1 MSNWLC
7 RRGCVFLGLM
17 LFWIA
22 GNCTEVAFAGFS
34 YSGEKQS
41 IPVRFPYTTE
51 YEKTLGG
58 RKIDGLLQPVLA
70 SVQPKNFTLIPR
82 IDNLIGRDQAVAVS
96 LVVTSETVSTEQIGA
111 IYKLLVQVRAQ
122 TVFFDFKSMMVL
134 AAYPMSFAYIDQLSS
149 PPTEIDKLRDIGY
162 VYNGIDGKPGIIS
175 RFTQT
180 LATANL
186 PSSATKFVQ
195 VTKVNIGDEA
205 RAEFPKQYENG
216 EAETWIADS
225 LSEAISTKMNVPIL
239 PFKKGY
245 AIGNTM
251 SFTVSDGSVYSLK
264 IPDSDYELSIDLIKL
279 KKVNYEEQAA
289 GKSIIYATYT
299 TIKLELPGSTVYLDA
314 NFKNGEVKIVPS
326 TQVDTDD
333 FPAFQDSILGLL
345 NKFAGVISGD
355 GNPWLKASAS
365 GDNVDKQ
372 VIATREL
379 LQSCR

>member
-1 MSNWLC
+1 
-7 RRGCVFLGLM
+7 M
-17 LFWIA
+17 LFWIT

-41 IPVRFPYTTE
+41 IGARFPYTAE
-51 YEKTLGG
+51 YEKTLGD
-58 RKIDGLLQPVLA
+58 RKINGLLQPALL

-82 IDNLIGRDQAVAVS
+82 IDNLVGRDQAVAVA
-96 LVVTSETVSTEQIGA
+96 LVVTSETVSTEQIGD

-122 TVFFDFKSMMVL
+122 TLFFDFKSMMVL
-134 AAYPMSFAYIDQLSS
+134 AAYPMSFAYIDQLSN
-149 PPTEIDKLRDIGY
+149 PPTEMDKLRDIGY
-162 VYNGIDGKPGIIS
+162 VYNGINGKPGIIS

-186 PSSATKFVQ
+186 PSSASKFVQ
-195 VTKVNIGDEA
+195 VTKVDIGDDA
-205 RAEFPKQYENG
+205 RVEFPEQFKNG

-225 LSEAISTKMNVPIL
+225 LSEAISTKMNVPVL

-245 AIGNTM
+245 AIGNTL

-264 IPDSDYELSIDLIKL
+264 IPDPDYDISINLTKL

-289 GKSIIYATYT
+289 GKSVIYATYT
-299 TIKLELPGSTVYLDA
+299 TIKLELPGSKSYLDA

-345 NKFAGVISGD
+345 NKLAGVISGD
-355 GNPWLKASAS
+355 GNPWLKAAAS

-372 VIATREL
+372 IIATREL